1 MDRVRAVAARRIFAA
16 VTTHPLL
23 AGTAPAFFP
32 EAVGLLIATAAIA
45 YVAYRARVLPI
56 VAFLVTG
63 AVVGPHAL
71 GLVRN
76 EALIEAAAE
85 VGVILLLFTIG
96 IEFSLEH
103 LARIKRL
110 IFVGGSLQV
119 GLVVGLVTAV
129 LTAAGVD
136 WRAAVFT
143 GCLVALSST
152 AIVMKILTHRR
163 ATQGAS
169 GDAALG
175 ILIFQDLAVVAMVL
189 LVPMLA
195 GRGGSAGDVALALA
209 KAAAIVA
216 IVLLVA
222 RRVMPR
228 VLEAVART
236 CSQEIFLLTVVAI
249 CFGTAYVTSL
259 AGVSLSLGAFLAG
272 LVVSESGYSQ
282 MAVGEILPLQIL
294 FSAAFFVSVG
304 LLLDPAFL
312 WAHPLLVLGAIAASL
327 LVKIL
332 AGWVSLRALGV
343 ATGTAVCTSV
353 LLAQVGEFSFVLERA
368 GRALGLHP
376 AGLAEAGP
384 QTFVAATVIMM
395 IATAPVTRLSDW
407 LIARRRRA
415 TRPAPPTDA
424 PATAQDAELGDHVVI
439 AGYGEVAHAL
449 ATALATQRIPSVIV
463 TLSPEGAQAAEQAGL
478 RVMRGNYGRHH
489 ELGVAGARHASALV
503 IGDDDAATTRQVVL
517 AARAI
522 RPDLPVVARVR
533 EASDAAAVRAAGA
546 THVVVDRDEAIARV
560 LATVLEGAGVE
571 AETIARHQ
579 DAARGAATTA
589 PATVRLRQRQRHS
602 RSCSHAAQTG
612 DVVPSSTDCGA
623 CRERGDSWVHLRIC
637 MTCGLVAC
645 CDASP
650 NTHASRHAQTAGHP
664 VIRSFEPG
672 EDWAWCYIDETY
684 L

>member
-1 MDRVRAVAARRIFAA
+1 MQEVAACGIFAA
-16 VTTHPLL
+16 VTTSPLL
-23 AGTAPAFFP
+23 AGSVPAFFP

-45 YVAYRARVLPI
+45 YVGYRARILPI
-56 VAFLVTG
+56 IAFLVTG
-63 AVVGPHAL
+63 ALVGPHAL

-76 EALIEAAAE
+76 EALIDAAAE
-85 VGVILLLFTIG
+85 LGVILLLFTIG
-96 IEFSLEH
+96 IEFSLER
-103 LARIKRL
+103 LARIQRL
-110 IFVGGSLQV
+110 IFVGGGLQV
-119 GLVVGLVTAV
+119 ALVIGLVTAV
-129 LTAAGVD
+129 LTAAGVG

-152 AIVMKILTHRR
+152 AIVMKILAHRR
-163 ATQGAS
+163 ETRGAS

-216 IVLLVA
+216 LVLLVA
-222 RRVMPR
+222 RRVMPH

-249 CFGTAYVTSL
+249 CFGTAYLTSL

-312 WAHPLLVLGAIAASL
+312 WAHPLLVLGAIGGSL

-343 ATGTAVCTSV
+343 ATGTAACTSV

-407 LIARRRRA
+407 LVARWRRETPR
-415 TRPAPPTDA
+415 A
-424 PATAQDAELGDHVVI
+424 PATDASAAAPDPGLRDHVVI
-439 AGYGEVAHAL
+439 AGYGEIAHAL
-449 ATALATQRIPSVIV
+449 ATALAAQRVPSVIL
-463 TLSPEGAQAAEQAGL
+463 TLSPEGARAAERAGL
-478 RVMRGNYGRHH
+478 RVLRGNYARRH
-489 ELGVAGARHASALV
+489 ELSVAGAREARALV
-503 IGDDDAATTRQVVL
+503 IADDDPTTTRQVVA
-517 AARAI
+517 AAREI
-522 RPDLPVVARVR
+522 RRDLPVVARVR
-533 EASDAAAVRAAGA
+533 DVSDAPGVRAAGA
-546 THVVVDRDEAIARV
+546 TQVVVDRDEAIARV
-560 LATVLEGAGVE
+560 MGTVLGAAGVD
-571 AETIARHQ
+571 AETVARHQ
-579 DAARGAATTA
+579 EAARGAATTA
-589 PATVRLRQRQRHS
+589 APTIRLRHRQRHS
-602 RSCSHAAQTG
+602 RHCSHAAGTR

-650 NTHASRHAQTAGHP
+650 NTHASRHAQATGHP
-664 VIRSFEPG
+664 VVRSFEPG
-672 EDWAWCYIDETY
+672 EDWAWCYVDETY